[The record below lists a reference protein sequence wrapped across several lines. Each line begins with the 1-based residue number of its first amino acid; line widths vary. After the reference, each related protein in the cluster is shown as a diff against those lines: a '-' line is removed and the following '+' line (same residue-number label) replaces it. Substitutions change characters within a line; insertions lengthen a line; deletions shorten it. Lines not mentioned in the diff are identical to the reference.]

1 LITLPSVEID
11 EAFDKIAAEK
21 PYLMLSPNDASVSA
35 EVMDNIEGSLHKIG
49 EAKNLVDLAASL
61 NLTTLVKA
69 LEETGLDNIIDHEGH
84 FTLFAPTNE
93 AFENIPKWASQLP
106 LKEVLRLHVARGLI
120 YTKDIKND
128 LLVRSLLPKRDIR
141 LNLYKDGKVITA
153 NGARVCPVDNKAHNG
168 VLHIIDRVLVSLYER
183 EGTIAKE
190 LPRCPIFKSLTKLL
204 GVADL
209 TDALNGAGPLTLFAP
224 TDDAF
229 AKLPADV
236 VKHLVENPSILKQ
249 VLLYHVIGETW
260 FAAGLED
267 GQTLT
272 TLQKST
278 LSVSVK
284 DGAVVVGGKA
294 TVTASDAVGSNG
306 VIHSIDEVLL
316 PPSIQK
322 KLEKMMMTKSAKRTL
337 KGINRD

>member
-1 LITLPSVEID
+1 MLHNLY
-11 EAFDKIAAEK
+11 KIIF
-21 PYLMLSPNDASVSA
+21 SSINFS
-35 EVMDNIEGSLHKIG
+35 
-49 EAKNLVDLAASL
+49 
-61 NLTTLVKA
+61 
-69 LEETGLDNIIDHEGH
+69 GH

-141 LNLYKDGKVITA
+141 LNLYKVNPLKVSILTNYKYCLFSHKDGKVITA

-224 TDDAF
+224 TDEYVAF
-229 AKLPADV
+229 
-236 VKHLVENPSILKQ
+236 N
-249 VLLYHVIGETW
+249 
-260 FAAGLED
+260 
-267 GQTLT
+267 
-272 TLQKST
+272 
-278 LSVSVK
+278 LSK
-284 DGAVVVGGKA
+284 R
-294 TVTASDAVGSNG
+294 
-306 VIHSIDEVLL
+306 ID
-316 PPSIQK
+316 
-322 KLEKMMMTKSAKRTL
+322 
-337 KGINRD
+337 N